1 MELESEGRGPD
12 ALDSEF
18 TREVLEIEENL
29 NRDLNSLSLL
39 LEAGQGVASKQ

>member
-1 MELESEGRGPD
+1 LESEGRGPD

-18 TREVLEIEENL
+18 IHEVLEIEENL

-39 LEAGQGVASKQ
+39 LEAGQGVASKR